1 MSEQLFT
8 KDDVSQ
14 IVRQRVNKLNE
25 RIHELEIEL
34 EILKLDKERAD
45 YERKSDGN

>member
-34 EILKLDKERAD
+34 EILKLDKEREHD
-45 YERKSDGN
+45 RN

>member
-14 IVRQRVNKLNE
+14 IVSQRVNKLNE

-34 EILKLDKERAD
+34 EILKLDKELAD
-45 YERKSDGN
+45 YERESDGN

>member
-1 MSEQLFT
+1 MEKETFT
-8 KDDVSQ
+8 REEVSQ

-34 EILKLDKERAD
+34 EILKLDKELID
-45 YERKSDGN
+45 YERDHDGN

>member
-1 MSEQLFT
+1 MSERLYT

-34 EILKLDKERAD
+34 EILKLDKELID
-45 YERKSDGN
+45 YERESDRN